1 MVWVVQTVMGEMCF
15 QGELEARYK
24 EELAAL
30 RAVEQELRQ
39 VALAAEGSG
48 LGAVGQS
55 QTEEALLR
63 QVERLRK
70 EVEKRDQLLQQA
82 DAHME
87 QEVQRLKDT
96 MAENDTK
103 QREKDSLRLQAQ
115 YSQAMLI
122 GQKERTRLEHQ
133 LEQLAEQLR
142 KEKERRGDAGLAEEK
157 AQLVSELR
165 RVQEEKERVERQ
177 QAESRQRLQQQVEG
191 LQQDKERLT
200 HTLQECQTALRALTH
215 DKQMRQQ
222 QHQQQ
227 VAALKQR
234 CEHSK
239 GRQQQAEAAL
249 KAVNQQHKQDVD
261 RLQDS
266 LRSAHQQ
273 DLAALTAQ
281 LAQVGL
287 LMTVPASILT
297 YPVLVVCHF
306 YGAPLSTLK
315 PTHCSLVTYDS
326 Q

>member
-1 MVWVVQTVMGEMCF
+1 MMTSLMMWVVQSVMGEMCF

-48 LGAVGQS
+48 LGAAGQS
-55 QTEEALLR
+55 QTEETLLR
-63 QVERLRK
+63 QVERLKK

-87 QEVQRLKDT
+87 QEVRRLKDT

-142 KEKERRGDAGLAEEK
+142 KEKEHRGDVGLAEEK

-177 QAESRQRLQQQVEG
+177 QAESRQRLQQQVED

-227 VAALKQR
+227 VAALKQC

-273 DLAALTAQ
+273 DLADLTAQ

-287 LMTVPASILT
+287 LVTVPASVLSLT
-297 YPVLVVCHF
+297 LYLLF
-306 YGAPLSTLK
+306 
-315 PTHCSLVTYDS
+315 VTFM
-326 Q
+326 